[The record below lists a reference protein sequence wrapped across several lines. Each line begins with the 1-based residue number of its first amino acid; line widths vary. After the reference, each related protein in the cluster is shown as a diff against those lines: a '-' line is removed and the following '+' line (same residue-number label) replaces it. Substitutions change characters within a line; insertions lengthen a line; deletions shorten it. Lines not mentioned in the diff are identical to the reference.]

1 MFTGDLY
8 RLSSPYDSDYYA
20 LMYVSP
26 DKSRAV
32 VYTYCM
38 RYQHRAGSQHSFR
51 LDGLDPK
58 RNYTVKELNVN
69 RSCWWGDGDVFS
81 GEFLQSGAFNP
92 DLPQKYSSAV
102 FYLEAK

>member
-1 MFTGDLY
+1 
-8 RLSSPYDSDYYA
+8 
-20 LMYVSP
+20 MYVSP